1 MVKLLNRALWLA
13 LIVCGTITVIAAL
26 MFALTANSPNLLVLQ
41 IDTLTW
47 GIFLGIFLALTVTV
61 WVCIRLLTT
70 PPNKRRPRKA
80 TPAAVAKSR
89 LVQFT
94 GPMRPAILPDTAVH
108 RVGPDV
114 LALSDTRPGAYAPAE
129 AADNEPGFEDFEFA
143 PSESIPLEMLE
154 AEILDD
160 THPNEITPPG
170 PVSDTTPH
178 PKPIWEQYEGLFP
191 PAQPGDED
199 YLELD
204 QEIAGMMPTMGIPIN
219 PAASSPAIDSD
230 ESDEDEQPV
239 SGTPLD
245 DGQGGGGAT
254 ADDELT
260 EDLPTPRPPDSL
272 PT

>member
-1 MVKLLNRALWLA
+1 MMVKLLNRALWLA
-13 LIVCGTITVIAAL
+13 LIVCAAITVIAAL

-108 RVGPDV
+108 RIRPEI
-114 LALSDTRPGAYAPAE
+114 LNDTRPV
-129 AADNEPGFEDFEFA
+129 
-143 PSESIPLEMLE
+143 PSTPTHGSIHDPLMEELDESLASDIPLEMLE

-170 PVSDTTPH
+170 QVSDTTPH
-178 PKPIWEQYEGLFP
+178 PHPIWEQYEGLFP
-191 PAQPGDED
+191 PAQPG
-199 YLELD
+199 
-204 QEIAGMMPTMGIPIN
+204 TWN
-219 PAASSPAIDSD
+219 WNTRSP
-230 ESDEDEQPV
+230 
-239 SGTPLD
+239 G
-245 DGQGGGGAT
+245 
-254 ADDELT
+254 
-260 EDLPTPRPPDSL
+260 
-272 PT
+272 